1 MKTKFAF
8 SWRDKISKF
17 ATPAATFSAMKFD
30 PSRAGTQTRK
40 GEIYAKIGVN
50 LKETDEKTKIY
61 LYSCR
66 GIYF

>member
-1 MKTKFAF
+1 M
-8 SWRDKISKF
+8 
-17 ATPAATFSAMKFD
+17 ATFSAMKFD
-30 PSRAGTQTRK
+30 PSRVGAQARK

-61 LYSCR
+61 LCSRR